1 VAYSVLEGT
10 LLGMARNRRISSLDG
25 LAGEVIAATDHT
37 RRHRLLAAPAA
48 RDQITDRQY
57 GHSLRNSFARSEVR
71 EILREARKAEPR
83 LNHEAIRYGSMR
95 DLCDRAASMSAFL
108 GADFRVAKLSWP
120 SGLALWGF
128 YLSRGSGLQKRPLI
142 CVNAAHHRTAVAMAF
157 GHEVGHHVIAR
168 LFGTHTHRW
177 PPSLYTGFE
186 SHLDDPLELAAD
198 ISVSLAMYPRN
209 AALKFFR
216 EVEPTTIQTAEQ
228 RLGLGVR
235 AAAGAFWRQTGLDR
249 ASLSTAQK
257 VQYQAVSIHFTRLR
271 QALLHQYGI

>member
-1 VAYSVLEGT
+1 VAYQVLEGA
-10 LLGMARNRRISSLDG
+10 LRGVARSRRISSIDG
-25 LAGEVIAATDHT
+25 LAGEHIAAADHT
-37 RRHRLLAAPAA
+37 RRHRLLASPAA
-48 RDQITDRQY
+48 RDEITDSQY
-57 GHSLRNSFARSEVR
+57 GRSLRNSFARSEVR

-95 DLCDRAASMSAFL
+95 DLCDRATSMSARL

-128 YLSRGSGLQKRPLI
+128 YLSRSSGLQKRPLI
-142 CVNAAHHRTAVAMAF
+142 CVNAAHHRTAAAMAL

-168 LFGTHTHRW
+168 LFGTHTHPR

-216 EVEPTTIQTAEQ
+216 ENEPATTQAAEQ
-228 RLGLGVR
+228 RLGSDVR
-235 AAAGAFWRQTGLDR
+235 TATGDFWRQTGLDR
-249 ASLSTAQK
+249 ARLSAAQK
-257 VQYQAVSIHFTRLR
+257 VQYRAGSIHFTRLR
-271 QALLHQYGI
+271 RALFHQYGI

>member
-1 VAYSVLEGT
+1 MTYQVLEGA
-10 LLGMARNRRISSLDG
+10 LPGVARSRRISSIEG
-25 LAGEVIAATDHT
+25 LAGELIAAADHT
-37 RRHRLLAAPAA
+37 RRHRLLASPAA
-48 RDQITDRQY
+48 RDEITDRQY
-57 GHSLRNSFARSEVR
+57 RRRLRNSFARSEVR

-83 LNHEAIRYGSMR
+83 LNHEAIRYGSMTE
-95 DLCDRAASMSAFL
+95 LFDRAASMSARL
-108 GADFRVAKLSWP
+108 GADFQVAKLSWP

-142 CVNAAHHRTAVAMAF
+142 CVNAAHHRTAAAMAL

-168 LFGTHTHRW
+168 LFGTHTHPRS
-177 PPSLYTGFE
+177 PSLYTGFE

-216 EVEPTTIQTAEQ
+216 ENERTTIQTGEQ
-228 RLGLGVR
+228 RLGSGVD
-235 AAAGAFWRQTGLDR
+235 AAAGDFWRQTGLDR

-257 VQYQAVSIHFTRLR
+257 AQYHSGSIHFTRLR